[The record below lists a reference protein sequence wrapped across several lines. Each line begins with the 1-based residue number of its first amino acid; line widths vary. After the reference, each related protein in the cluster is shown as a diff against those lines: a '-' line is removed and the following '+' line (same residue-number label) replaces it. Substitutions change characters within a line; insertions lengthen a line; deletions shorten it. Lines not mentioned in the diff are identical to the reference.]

1 MTYLEELA
9 DEIRSAVP
17 RDVLPSE
24 DTTDLFVLY
33 AVLLLAK
40 REQVSGEDV
49 HNAWVAWK
57 ITRGDHHD
65 SMVPFAD
72 LPPDTQA
79 EDSPFVVAIR
89 QVARNTGPGSR

>member
-9 DEIRSAVP
+9 DQIRNAVSH
-17 RDVLPSE
+17 DALPGE
-24 DTTDLFVLY
+24 DTTDLFVMY

-40 REQVSGEDV
+40 GDQVSREDV

-57 ITRGDHHD
+57 IARGRQHE
-65 SMVPFAD
+65 SMVPFAE
-72 LPPDTQA
+72 LPADTQA

-89 QVARNTGPGSR
+89 RVARNANIG

>member
-1 MTYLEELA
+1 MSYLEELA

-24 DTTDLFVLY
+24 DTKDLFVLY

-40 REQVSGEDV
+40 GEKVSGEDV

-57 ITRGDHHD
+57 ITRGEHRD
-65 SMVPFAD
+65 SMVPFAE
-72 LPPDTQA
+72 LPLDTQA
-79 EDSPFVVAIR
+79 EDAPFVVAIR
-89 QVARNTGPGSR
+89 QIARITNLGLR